1 MNLRL
6 DTQRSYAF
14 ASVAVLLGVT
24 SLALPMLG
32 RALPVLPF
40 VFPLCLFLVAL
51 LALATATLLL
61 VRARIEAS
69 FPLAILAAAY
79 AFALPLLIGTAVS
92 LPENVIWRGSIGAE
106 LEAATDC
113 FTTARL
119 GFAAGLLLFA
129 LTGLPAARRRI
140 PAFPFWFPA
149 ACALGFALLC
159 VVVIFGANDRLPDL
173 VGRDDFSFVH
183 TMLCAVSTLFGLA
196 AVALLALRRNAT
208 PIECWAGVAAAAAV
222 LETVFAALVSAKYS
236 LGWYAMRGFCAFAYA
251 AVLAALLMQ
260 ASRVA
265 RALNERLSAEETLR
279 TLSET
284 IPQIVWTAQPTGA
297 VDWANKRWFDYT
309 GQGDDELAYRWQ
321 AVVHP
326 ADLAQFKRR
335 LPQALG
341 DAGDFEVDLRLR
353 GQDGVYRWF
362 LTRVVPVRDASG
374 RVVRW
379 YGTSTNVDEQ
389 RQQAVHLREL
399 FAREHRIAAS
409 LQAAFLPANFPRSAG
424 LAFSHVYRPAA
435 SDENVGGD
443 WYDSFR
449 VGERRIAVCVGDVS
463 GHGIDAAVRML
474 RVREL
479 LRAAAFDD
487 AAPSVVL
494 ARAARS
500 LGAGDPEH
508 TVTALYGVFDTGLGR
523 LTYASAGHPPPT
535 FLRDGTARSLAYGG
549 LPLGVELR
557 SRYEDHTLLLHDGDV
572 VTLFTDGLIE
582 AARDA
587 IEGERRLREVLESG
601 ITGAA
606 ALASELVP
614 ERQLDDVAVV
624 TIAIGPV
631 EAGLRAPRPWRFHAA
646 DAARAAGARAS
657 FALYFDA
664 CGASDDEV
672 LCAEHALGELLGNV
686 VRHAPGP
693 VDIELAWRDRTPVL
707 SVSDRG
713 SQPFAGANRLGP
725 ALYAECGRGLLMLRE
740 FGLRPIA
747 FAREGG
753 GTRMVVTLSCAA
765 LEHTSVSVA

>member
-1 MNLRL
+1 MLVV
-6 DTQRSYAF
+6 
-14 ASVAVLLGVT
+14 ASLL
-24 SLALPMLG
+24 LPMLG
-32 RALPVLPF
+32 RTLPVLPF
-40 VFPLCLFLVAL
+40 VLPLCLFFVAL

-69 FPLAILAAAY
+69 FRLAVLAAAY
-79 AFALPLLIGTAVS
+79 VFALPLLIGTAVS
-92 LPENVIWRGSIGAE
+92 LPESVIWRGSIGAE

-113 FTTARL
+113 FTIARL

-129 LTGLPAARRRI
+129 VTGSSTARRRT
-140 PAFPFWFPA
+140 PAPFWLPA
-149 ACALGFALLC
+149 ACALGLASLTI
-159 VVVIFGANDRLPDL
+159 VAIFGANDRLPDL
-173 VGRDDFSFVH
+173 VARDHFLFPH
-183 TMLCAVSTLFGLA
+183 TLLCAGSTLFGLG
-196 AVALLALRRNAT
+196 AVAVLALRRNAT
-208 PIECWAGVAAAAAV
+208 TIECWATVAAAAAV
-222 LETVFAALVSAKYS
+222 LETLFAALVSAKYS
-236 LGWYAMRGFCAFAYA
+236 LGWYAMRGFSMVAYA
-251 AVLAALLMQ
+251 AVLAAVLMQ
-260 ASRVA
+260 TSRVA
-265 RALNERLSAEETLR
+265 RALHERLSAEEALR
-279 TLSET
+279 TLAET

-297 VDWANKRWFDYT
+297 VDWANKRWFDYA
-309 GQGDDELAYRWQ
+309 GPSDAALENRWQ
-321 AVVHP
+321 TVVHP

-335 LPQALG
+335 MPQTLG
-341 DAGDFEVDLRLR
+341 DAGNFELDLRLL

-362 LTRVVPVRDASG
+362 LTRVVPMRDASG

-443 WYDSFR
+443 WYDAFR

-500 LGAGDPEH
+500 LGAGDPEQ
-508 TVTALYGVFDTGLGR
+508 TVTALYGVFDTGDGR
-523 LTYASAGHPPPT
+523 LTYASAGHPPPA
-535 FLRDGTARSLAYGG
+535 FLREGTARSLAYGG

-557 SRYEDHTLLLHDGDV
+557 PFYEDHTLVLQDGDV
-572 VTLFTDGLIE
+572 ITLFTDGLIE

-601 ITGAA
+601 ITDAC

-624 TIAIGPV
+624 TIAV
-631 EAGLRAPRPWRFHAA
+631 GLLEDGVGAPRPWRFHAP

-657 FALYFDA
+657 FALYFGA
-664 CGASDDEV
+664 CGASDDE
-672 LCAEHALGELLGNV
+672 LLRAEHAFGELLGNV

-693 VDIELAWRDRTPVL
+693 VDIELAWHDRTPEL

-713 SQPFAGANRLGP
+713 SKPFAEANRLAP
-725 ALYAECGRGLLMLRE
+725 ALHAECGRGLVMLHE
-740 FGLRPIA
+740 FGLRPVA
-747 FAREGG
+747 FGREGG
-753 GTRMVVTLSCAA
+753 GTRMVVRLACAA
-765 LEHTSVSVA
+765 LERTSVAGARS